1 MSFPIHGMGNTDLQI
16 AGMVIATI
24 FTMIRMIFVL
34 IRDIVKMFTNRTDV
48 P

>member
-1 MSFPIHGMGNTDLQI
+1 MGNTDLQI